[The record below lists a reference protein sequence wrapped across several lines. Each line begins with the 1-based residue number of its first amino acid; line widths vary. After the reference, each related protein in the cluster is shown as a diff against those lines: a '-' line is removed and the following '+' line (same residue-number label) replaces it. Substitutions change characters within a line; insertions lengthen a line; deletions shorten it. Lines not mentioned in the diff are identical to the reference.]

1 MDTLTLLGHPFTIIL
16 LTAVGTVFGYL
27 LKTVTDH
34 GRALATLTEI
44 SRENKDLIHALHD
57 DQRQVRRDLD
67 ELRIEHAELSSDHKK
82 KRRVAPGV

>member
-34 GRALATLTEI
+34 GRTLATLTEI
-44 SRENKDLIHALHD
+44 SRENKDLIHALHE

-67 ELRIEHAELSSDHKK
+67 ELRIEHAESDHKK